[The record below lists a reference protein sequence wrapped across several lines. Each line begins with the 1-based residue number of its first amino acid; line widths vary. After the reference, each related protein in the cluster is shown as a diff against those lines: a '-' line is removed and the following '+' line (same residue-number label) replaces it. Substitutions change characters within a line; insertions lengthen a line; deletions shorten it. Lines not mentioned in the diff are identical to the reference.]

1 MSSYICRCQVKVRD
15 EKFDEEIGFGFEH
28 YGIFECK
35 FIEDEWNK
43 DKFAKIIDLT
53 TFFKKL
59 TKSRLA
65 SEELDLL
72 EIFLKKATE
81 GIMTEI
87 EIGDDYDYSDIY
99 LNVSINKLEKF
110 IDEDDLHRGWYL
122 GYINIDSD
130 TQDEGDVI
138 DYVLSN
144 EQEGSFDEWDVD
156 NGYVELE
163 RLADGCWIVQVGH
176 A

>member
-1 MSSYICRCQVKVRD
+1 MVWNDWKR
-15 EKFDEEIGFGFEH
+15 G
-28 YGIFECK
+28 GIK
-35 FIEDEWNK
+35 WAVI
-43 DKFAKIIDLT
+43 FA
-53 TFFKKL
+53 
-59 TKSRLA
+59 
-65 SEELDLL
+65 
-72 EIFLKKATE
+72 
-81 GIMTEI
+81 
-87 EIGDDYDYSDIY
+87 
-99 LNVSINKLEKF
+99 NKLEKF

-122 GYINIDSD
+122 GYINIDTD